1 MNEEP
6 DGHVLKRWFSIGD
19 AISAA
24 VTLVGLG
31 IVWGSLSKD
40 VQQLRIEMN
49 DVKTVA
55 RGMTPGAAE
64 ALAAIRV
71 KDAGHD
77 QEISEL
83 RTELRES
90 RRELLNDMRGMRDD
104 LSKHMERN

>member
-1 MNEEP
+1 MDNEP
-6 DGHVLKRWFSIGD
+6 DGHILKRWFSIGD
-19 AISAA
+19 AISA
-24 VTLVGLG
+24 VITLVGLG

-71 KDAGHD
+71 KDTQHD
-77 QEISEL
+77 QDISEL
-83 RTELRES
+83 RTELRDS
-90 RRELLNDMRGMRDD
+90 RRELLNEMRGMRDD
-104 LSKHMERN
+104 LNKHMERN